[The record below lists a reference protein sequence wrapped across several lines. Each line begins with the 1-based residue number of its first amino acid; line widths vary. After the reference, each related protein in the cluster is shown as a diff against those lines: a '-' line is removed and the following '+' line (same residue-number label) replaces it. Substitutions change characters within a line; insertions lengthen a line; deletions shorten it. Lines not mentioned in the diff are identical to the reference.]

1 MEITTRQA
9 KIRDL
14 LRDGSFLTVDDLS
27 QQLNVAPQ
35 TIRRDVNALC
45 DLGLARRRHGG
56 VERPVGSGNL
66 AYAARRMI
74 NQEAKLAIAL
84 AVARLIPNH
93 ATISLGIGTTP
104 AMTADALLKHEGLVM
119 YTNNLSAALTA
130 TANHS
135 FRVHIAGGLIRNS
148 DQDVTGSIAQDFFG
162 QYKTDFGIFGV
173 GGVDRDGCLLD
184 FSEEEVRI
192 REQIRKNCRH
202 AILVLDATKFQRQ
215 AHVRGG
221 WIHEANTIVCD
232 KPVPPTI
239 SNSLKTGN
247 CQLVITSGAASQ

>member
-9 KIRDL
+9 KIREL
-14 LRDGSFLTVDDLS
+14 IRDGSFLTVDDLS
-27 QQLNVAPQ
+27 QRLKVAPQ

-56 VERPVGSGNL
+56 VERPMGSGNL

-74 NQEAKLAIAL
+74 NQDAKQAIAQE
-84 AVARLIPNH
+84 VAHLVPSH
-93 ATISLGIGTTP
+93 ATISFGIGTTP
-104 AMTADALLKHEGLVM
+104 AVVADALLKHEGLM
-119 YTNNLSAALTA
+119 IYTNNLSAALTA

-135 FRVHIAGGLIRNS
+135 FEVHIAGGLIRNS

-192 REQIRKNCRH
+192 REQIRQNCRH
-202 AILVLDATKFQRQ
+202 SVLVLDATKFQRD

-221 WIHEANTIVCD
+221 WIHEADTVVCD
-232 KPVPPTI
+232 KPVPPAI
-239 SNSLKTGN
+239 ERSLKNSGS
-247 CQLVITSGAASQ
+247 QLIVTSRPDSK